1 MYSRIIRFANFDVQY
16 QIVLLSSIPN
26 IYSCTRMLSRLSF
39 IAVLFLVTVFL
50 TPYGLFQKQ
59 PAFVT
64 SFADLSGQAIVTSND
79 ECEPGSLVHCIGGE
93 LQKQQKGLVN
103 GGGNAARTTITTSSE
118 RSDSMVGQTQY
129 RDELSTPKGFL
140 YVGNAKSNS
149 VAVIDL
155 ATNAI
160 VKNITVGKSPHDIKI
175 FDDQQTVYTTDIDS
189 V

>member
-1 MYSRIIRFANFDVQY
+1 MP
-16 QIVLLSSIPN
+16 SSLN
-26 IYSCTRMLSRLSF
+26 S
-39 IAVLFLVTVFL
+39 IAVLFLMMVFL
-50 TPYGLFQKQ
+50 IPYNLSQKQ

-79 ECEPGSLVHCIGGE
+79 ECESGSLVHCIGGQPQE
-93 LQKQQKGLVN
+93 QKGLVN
-103 GGGNAARTTITTSSE
+103 GDAAITTTTSSE
-118 RSDSMVGQTQY
+118 SSDSAIGQTQQ
-129 RDELSTPKGFL
+129 RDELSMPEGSL

-175 FDDQQTVYTTDIDS
+175 
-189 V
+189 